1 MAKKTTINVFLL
13 LFLVTGIS
21 NNVIS
26 QTYTEKFSHLDVE
39 HGLSQ
44 STVYAIL
51 QDRFGFMWFG
61 TQDGLNK
68 YDGYSFTVFKHDRF
82 DSTSISNNFV
92 LSIFEDSNGN
102 LWIGTSAGLNRL
114 LPDQKKFV
122 RYISNPS
129 DPGSLSDNVINA
141 IAEDKDGFIWI
152 GTQNGG
158 LNKLEIKTGKIKS
171 YRNDPADQNSIS
183 SNEIRT
189 LLIDSRNNLWIGTD
203 GDGLNLLD
211 KRTETFIKY
220 KYDPTNNNSLSFNS
234 IFKLVDYKNKIVIA
248 TFGGGISIFDP
259 ETKTFDH
266 SLIDP
271 VDRENIK
278 KRNSNPEAP
287 VHPRSLVTTCALGS
301 NDILWYGT
309 ISDGLYQINLKTK
322 ASRLFRSVRGDKYSL
337 SSSGI
342 RSLFYSSH
350 GILWIGTN
358 GVGINTLSSN
368 TKKFNTILPRVE
380 KAGHLTFSSIRS
392 IYEDDLEKLYI
403 GGYNGLNIFD
413 RKTGIVKSLFDNQY
427 IVYLIR
433 EDPENPKRFLLFG
446 TEGGGLLRFDK
457 QTESLT
463 LIKLTY
469 KKNNAIYSVYS
480 VYSLLPEKNG
490 IYYVGTE
497 KGLFE
502 YNSKTKSSN
511 FYTNDPNDSNSI
523 NPGRLR
529 AIIKDSYGDV
539 WVGTDVGG
547 ISRFDLNTKRFSRYT
562 NQLNDLYSLSN
573 NRINTFFE
581 DSKKRFWIGTATGLN
596 LYNRENNS
604 FTVITEKDGLPNN
617 VVYSILEDEEE
628 NLWISTN
635 KGISRFNYEKMS
647 FENYDYGDGLPEN
660 EFNSGAYFK
669 NKKGELFFGSLKGVT
684 YFHPPEINPN
694 SQIPNMVFT
703 KFSILRKEIFIDPHI
718 SNRRSIELS
727 YKDNI
732 LSFEFAAINFDQTTK
747 NRYSYFLEG
756 FNEDWIDLGNKR
768 EITFTNLDPGSYKLK
783 IRGSNNDGVWNKKGI
798 ELDIM
803 IKPPFWA
810 TLWFRVFVGLFLV
823 FLIVVVINYR
833 TRTIEKQK
841 RMLEQQVK
849 ERTAKLEESSMKL
862 KEANDTKDK
871 FFSIIA
877 HDLKNPFQT
886 LLGFSEILLEDY
898 NSLSDEEKLDLIN
911 EISNSS
917 NNAHKLL
924 HNLLQWSRSQTGT
937 INFAPEKIELAD
949 LFETELLVLR
959 TFATKKNIKITF
971 LPGTNS
977 SVFADRDM
985 MATVFR
991 NLVSNAIKFT
1001 KNRGEVTITISEK
1014 NDKAIVAVS
1023 DTGLGMTEEKRK
1035 SIFNLDSGHSTAGTN
1050 GEQGT
1055 GLGLILCKE
1064 FVEKNNGKI
1073 WVESKPEEGSI
1084 FYFTIPK

>member
-1 MAKKTTINVFLL
+1 M
-13 LFLVTGIS
+13 GIS
-21 NNVIS
+21 KSIIS
-26 QTYTEKFSHLDVE
+26 QTYTEKFNRLDVE

-44 STVYAIL
+44 STVYAVL

-82 DSTSISNNFV
+82 DSTSISNNFI
-92 LSIFEDSNGN
+92 LSIFEDSKGN
-102 LWIGTSAGLNRL
+102 LWIATSGGLNRL
-114 LPDQKKFV
+114 LPNQTSFI
-122 RYISNPS
+122 RYISNPAEAN
-129 DPGSLSDNVINA
+129 SLSDNVINA
-141 IAEDKDGFIWI
+141 IAEDKDGVIWI

-158 LNKLEIKTGKIKS
+158 LNKLDVQTGIVKS
-171 YRNDPADQNSIS
+171 FRNEYGNPNSIS
-183 SNEIRT
+183 SDAIRD
-189 LLIDSRNNLWIGTD
+189 LLIDSQNNLWIGTEA
-203 GDGLNLLD
+203 DGLNFFD
-211 KRTETFIKY
+211 RKTETFIKY
-220 KYDPTNNNSLSFNS
+220 KYNPDDNNSLSYDR
-234 IFKLVDYKNKIVIA
+234 IFKLLEYQNKIIVA
-248 TFGGGISIFDP
+248 TFGGGINIFDP

-271 VDRENIK
+271 VDREDIK
-278 KRNSNPEAP
+278 KRNSNPKAP
-287 VHPRSLVTTCALGS
+287 VHPRSLVTTCTMGS

-337 SSSGI
+337 SFSGI
-342 RSLFYSSH
+342 RSLYYSPQ

-380 KAGHLTFSSIRS
+380 NAGQLTFSSIRS
-392 IYEDDLEKLYI
+392 IYEDESEKLYI

-413 RKTGIVKSLFDNQY
+413 RKTVIVRPLFDNQY

-463 LIKLTY
+463 QINLTY
-469 KKNNAIYSVYS
+469 KNKDVVHSIYS
-480 VYSLLPEKNG
+480 VYSLLTEKNG
-490 IYYVGTE
+490 TYYVGTE

-502 YNSKTKSSN
+502 YNSKTNLSN
-511 FYTNDPNDSNSI
+511 FYANDPNDSNSI

-529 AIIKDSYGDV
+529 AIIKDSYGNI

-547 ISRFDLNTKRFSRYT
+547 ISKFDLNTKQFSRFT
-562 NQLNDLYSLSN
+562 NKLNDLYSLSN

-581 DSKKRFWIGTATGLN
+581 DSKKRLWIGTATGLN
-596 LYNRENNS
+596 LYDRENNS

-635 KGISRFNYEKMS
+635 KGLSRFNFEKMS
-647 FENYDYGDGLPEN
+647 FENYDYSDGLPEN

-669 NKKGELFFGSLKGVT
+669 NSKGELFFGSLKGVT
-684 YFHPPEINPN
+684 YFYPREIKPN
-694 SQIPNMVFT
+694 TQIPNLVFT
-703 KFSILRKEIFIDPHI
+703 KFSISRKEVVLDPHI
-718 SNRRSIELS
+718 SNRESIELS
-727 YKDNI
+727 YKNDI
-732 LSFEFAAINFDQTTK
+732 ISFEFAALNYDQSSK

-756 FNEDWIDLGNKR
+756 FNGDWIELGNKR
-768 EITFTNLDPGSYKLK
+768 EITFTNLDPANYRLK
-783 IRGSNNDGVWNKKGI
+783 IKGSNNDGIWNNVGI
-798 ELDIM
+798 ELY
-803 IKPPFWA
+803 IKINPPFWK
-810 TLWFRVFVGLFLV
+810 TLWFRI
-823 FLIVVVINYR
+823 LIVLFVIFIIIGVINYR
-833 TRTIEKQK
+833 TRAVENQK
-841 RMLEQQVK
+841 RILEQQVK
-849 ERTAKLEESSMKL
+849 ERTAKLEESRIKL
-862 KEANDTKDK
+862 KEANETKDK

-911 EISNSS
+911 EISISS
-917 NNAHKLL
+917 HNAHKLL

-937 INFAPEKIELAD
+937 INFAAEKIDLRV
-949 LFETELLVLR
+949 LFETELLVLKA
-959 TFATKKNIKITF
+959 FAAKKNIKIAF
-971 LPGTNS
+971 NPVTNPM
-977 SVFADRDM
+977 VFADRDM

-1001 KNRGEVTITISEK
+1001 NPNGKIFISIEENESDVK
-1014 NDKAIVAVS
+1014 VAVR
-1023 DTGLGMTEEKRK
+1023 DTGLGIPEEKQSSLFK
-1035 SIFNLDSGHSTAGTN
+1035 LDAGHSTVGTK
-1050 GEQGT
+1050 GELGT

-1073 WVESKPEEGSI
+1073 WVESKQEEGST
-1084 FYFTIPK
+1084 FYFTIPKFKS